1 MNRWHLRVSQAIG
14 HVVVIVWDQCWMVNR
29 GRGASGAKKERVM
42 ARNDVRRP
50 PHYLHVRRTPNTV
63 NFVKIGGNKDVAKRR
78 LVGRVEGIQ
87 SEEEPKGRVSNNV
100 RTHKE
105 PLRVSTVVLERRFN
119 NNLDRAK
126 LSAVNDK
133 LCV

>member
-1 MNRWHLRVSQAIG
+1 MSKK
-14 HVVVIVWDQCWMVNR
+14 
-29 GRGASGAKKERVM
+29 GRTV

-50 PHYLHVRRTPNTV
+50 PHHLHVRRAPDTV
-63 NFVKIGGNKDVAKRR
+63 DFVEIGGNKDVTKRW
-78 LVGRVEGIQ
+78 LISLVEGIQ